1 MKNQPKPKIKMATK
15 DVAKKADSL
24 MNKSFEKKAFAKS
37 QIKIGKSAIKSG
49 NADKV
54 RVLDLK
60 GTTTPTAKARITNAN
75 KLNQSAKQDSLKS
88 VSLRKQI
95 KKSK

>member
-1 MKNQPKPKIKMATK
+1 MAKTNQPKPKVKMATK

-37 QIKIGKSAIKSG
+37 QIKIGNASLKSG
-49 NADKV
+49 TGDKV

-60 GTTTPTAKARITNAN
+60 GTTTPTAKARIANAQ
-75 KLNQSAKQDSLKS
+75 KMLSSAKQDSLKS
-88 VSLRKQI
+88 VGLRKQI
-95 KKSK
+95 KK